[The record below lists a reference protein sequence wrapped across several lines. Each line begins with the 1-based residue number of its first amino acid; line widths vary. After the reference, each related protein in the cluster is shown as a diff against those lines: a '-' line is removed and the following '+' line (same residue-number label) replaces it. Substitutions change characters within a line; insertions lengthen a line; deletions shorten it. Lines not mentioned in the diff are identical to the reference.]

1 MNTNCNKQCIV
12 CLKVEGLTPLTLKP
26 SRESLEKI
34 KTYARQ
40 RASYGE
46 TSFSP
51 LCDRIADLTDEE
63 FVQATYHSGC
73 YKNIVNNE
81 KLKRAEKRF
90 REYSLSSK
98 SVLPPKKG
106 RPSRSDSLSSD
117 DYVTVKRS
125 RRSTSTPRQTKTC
138 VFQCSHPT
146 TGELHRVET
155 DILWAAG
162 LYRLKRKHKTKTSG
176 SSRTC

>member
-1 MNTNCNKQCIV
+1 M
-12 CLKVEGLTPLTLKP
+12 
-26 SRESLEKI
+26 
-34 KTYARQ
+34 
-40 RASYGE
+40 
-46 TSFSP
+46 
-51 LCDRIADLTDEE
+51 CDRIADLTDEE
-63 FVQATYHSGC
+63 FVQAVYHSGY

-98 SVLPPKKG
+98 SVLPLKKG

-125 RRSTSTPRQTKTC
+125 RRSTSTPGQTKTC

-146 TGELHRVET
+146 TGELDRVKT
-155 DILWAAG
+155 DIMGSRFISIKAKTQHENVRVALAHVNEPSDCAA
-162 LYRLKRKHKTKTSG
+162 LDLVYHRNCLREQEPKIEESIANMDTQSQ
-176 SSRTC
+176 SNIV